1 MSAGGGLC
9 FGQPLFN
16 LEDNMSTLLTVR
28 PRAED
33 VEGQPIL
40 RPLPSAKCRSV
51 GPFVF
56 FDHMLPTTYPAGK
69 GMNIRQH
76 PHIGLSTLTYLFE
89 GKLQHKDSLG
99 SDQVVDA
106 GDVSWMTAGSAIA
119 HVERTPESLLG
130 SPFAMHGLQVWL
142 ASPKSHEQGPGH
154 YSHHP
159 AQSLPVSENL
169 GISIRMI
176 AGAGFCLESPVPVL
190 SPTLYAEL
198 NLQTA
203 TTLLIPTEHEE
214 RALYVLSGEALLEG
228 EPVEAHSLVI
238 LPAGEEMTLFADS
251 DCHAVLFGGA
261 PLDGP
266 RRMNWNFVSSD
277 PARIDEAR
285 RRWAAGD
292 WPKVPGESERI
303 EQP

>member
-1 MSAGGGLC
+1 MNT
-9 FGQPLFN
+9 PL
-16 LEDNMSTLLTVR
+16 VIR

-40 RPLPSAKCRSV
+40 RPLPSAKCRNV

-56 FDHMLPTTYPAGK
+56 FFDHMLETRYPAGK

-89 GKLQHKDSLG
+89 GQIQHKDSLG
-99 SDQVVDA
+99 SDQVVNA

-119 HVERTPESLLG
+119 HVERTPEPLKDSG
-130 SPFAMHGLQVWL
+130 FTMHGLQIWL
-142 ASPKSHEQGPGH
+142 ASPKDREHGPGH

-159 AQSLPVSENL
+159 AATLPVSDNL
-169 GISIRMI
+169 GVKIRMI
-176 AGAGFCLESPVPVL
+176 AGSGFCLESPVPVL

-214 RALYVLSGEALLEG
+214 RALYVLSGEAQLDGEALE
-228 EPVEAHSLVI
+228 PHSLVV
-238 LPAGEEMTLFADS
+238 LPAGEEMTLFAES

-266 RRMNWNFVSSD
+266 RRINWNFVASD
-277 PARIDEAR
+277 PALIDEAR

-292 WPKVPGESERI
+292 WPTVPGESERI
-303 EQP
+303 ELP